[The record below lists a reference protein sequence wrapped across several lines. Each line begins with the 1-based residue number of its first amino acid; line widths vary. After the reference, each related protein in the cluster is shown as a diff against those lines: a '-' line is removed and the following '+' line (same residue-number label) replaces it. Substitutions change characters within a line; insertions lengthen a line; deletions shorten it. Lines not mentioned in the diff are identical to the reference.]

1 LEVLVVLVKGN
12 EDKGE
17 EAELR
22 REVDRVQGEDRSK
35 GTVGR
40 AWGHYEKT
48 RHSPSFQSGL
58 TEA

>member
-1 LEVLVVLVKGN
+1 MLVKGN

-35 GTVGR
+35 GTVR
-40 AWGHYEKT
+40 KAWGHYEET
-48 RHSPSFQSGL
+48 RQSPSFQGGL